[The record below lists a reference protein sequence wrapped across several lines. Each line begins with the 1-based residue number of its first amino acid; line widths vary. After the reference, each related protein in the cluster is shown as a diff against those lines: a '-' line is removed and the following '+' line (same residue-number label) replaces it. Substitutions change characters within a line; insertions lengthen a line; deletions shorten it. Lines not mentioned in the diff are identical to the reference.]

1 MKVRTYPYPTAME
14 DPAGSV
20 ASAKETALKLALA
33 TFKAPKKV
41 MDSAVE
47 ATVI

>member
-1 MKVRTYPYPTAME
+1 MLWAEEATVLNMVVPLKEA
-14 DPAGSV
+14 AGSV

-41 MDSAVE
+41 MDSAV
-47 ATVI
+47 